1 MRSTRLLALL
11 KARYPVGVSLPLII
25 MWAGIV
31 APLGRFSSL
40 PETIVIW
47 RVSALKTQKGAVIL
61 YALRYELGTED
72 RVDTPD
78 LTTYPAASNSAMRVA
93 RFFAALSDTEWVYF
107 VRFAGACL
115 ISIFI
120 FGFLFLVFI
129 AGSHSRWR
137 CANNPKT
144 PRGLKENN
152 SRSVKI
158 NLGKS
163 LYK

>member
-120 FGFLFLVFI
+120 FDFLFWFVSEGSSLV
-129 AGSHSRWR
+129 R